1 MTAAWPR
8 SVVTPMEAYRSLII
22 LGSVVIYMLMCIGV
36 GLWAMRRTKS
46 THDFFM
52 AGRHLGI
59 LVTGVA
65 VFSSTMSGFGFVGG
79 PGLVYKMGV
88 SSFWMVVSASVGISL
103 SFFLLAKRLRL
114 FAELRETISLPDAVL
129 VRYNSRSTSF
139 LTAVAILLGVMGYLA
154 AQIGAMAIVLQTIL
168 AEVPWIPSVPRE
180 MCLVVST
187 AVLVFYC
194 VSGGIVASVYTD
206 LVQGLIMVV
215 AALLVLLTAVATVEN
230 GMTGMSRILLADD
243 PESIGPWGTL
253 GIVGCLS
260 WYFVFVLGACGQP
273 HVITKFMMTRR
284 LGDARHM
291 LPVSVFGY
299 AISALLWIGI
309 GLSMRALVL
318 SGQEP
323 PLLEADNAAPQFL
336 QHYAH
341 PLLAGVVFAGL
352 LAAIMSTADSFLNIG
367 AAAVVHDIPRAWR
380 GRSLDN
386 ELYWAR
392 VATVSI
398 AAAAAMFAL
407 FSENLVALL
416 GAFGWGTFA
425 AAIVPTVAIGF
436 NWKRATPMACNLA
449 IGASLLV
456 NFFLEVLQIKLPYGF
471 HGGAFSLLISL
482 TIFYL
487 VSVATPP
494 PPIDAD
500 IDQAMDL

>member
-1 MTAAWPR
+1 
-8 SVVTPMEAYRSLII
+8 
-22 LGSVVIYMLMCIGV
+22 
-36 GLWAMRRTKS
+36 
-46 THDFFM
+46 
-52 AGRHLGI
+52 
-59 LVTGVA
+59 
-65 VFSSTMSGFGFVGG
+65 
-79 PGLVYKMGV
+79 
-88 SSFWMVVSASVGISL
+88 
-103 SFFLLAKRLRL
+103 
-114 FAELRETISLPDAVL
+114 
-129 VRYNSRSTSF
+129 
-139 LTAVAILLGVMGYLA
+139 
-154 AQIGAMAIVLQTIL
+154 
-168 AEVPWIPSVPRE
+168 

-456 NFFLEVLQIKLPYGF
+456 NFFLEVRQIKLPYGF

-494 PPIDAD
+494 PSIDAD

>member
-1 MTAAWPR
+1 
-8 SVVTPMEAYRSLII
+8 MEAYRSLIT
-22 LGSVVIYMLMCIGV
+22 LGSVVIYMAMCIGV
-36 GLWAMRRTKS
+36 GLWAIRRTKS

-79 PGLVYKMGV
+79 PGLVYQMGV
-88 SSFWMVVSASVGISL
+88 SSFWMVVSSSIGISI

-114 FAELRETISLPDAVL
+114 FAELRDTISLPDAVQA
-129 VRYNSRSTSF
+129 RYNDRSTSF

-154 AQIGAMAIVLQTIL
+154 AQIMAMARVLQSIL
-168 AEVPWIPSVPRE
+168 ADVSWIGEIRIETCV
-180 MCLVVST
+180 VVST

-194 VSGGIVASVYTD
+194 VSGGIIASVYTD
-206 LVQGLIMVV
+206 LVQGIIMVV
-215 AALLVLLTAVATVEN
+215 AALLVLITAIGTVDG
-230 GMTGMSRILLADD
+230 GMAGMSRILLTDD

-253 GIVGCLS
+253 GMIGCLS
-260 WYFVFVLGACGQP
+260 WYFVFALGACGQP
-273 HVITKFMMTRR
+273 HVITKFMMTRHV
-284 LGDARHM
+284 GEARQM

-299 AISALLWIGI
+299 AITALLWIGI

-318 SGQEP
+318 SGLQP
-323 PLLEADNAAPQFL
+323 PLQEADNAAPQFL

-380 GRSLDN
+380 GRSLHN
-386 ELYWAR
+386 ELFWAR
-392 VATVSI
+392 VATLGI
-398 AAAAAMFAL
+398 AAAAASFAL

-436 NWKRATPMACNLA
+436 NWKRATAWACNLA
-449 IGASLLV
+449 IGSSLAV
-456 NFFLEVLQIKLPYGF
+456 NFALEFFQITLPYRF
-471 HGGAFSLLISL
+471 HGGAFSLLVSL
-482 TIFYL
+482 TVFYL

-494 PPIDAD
+494 QPIAAD
-500 IDQAMDL
+500 IESAMEL

>member
-1 MTAAWPR
+1 
-8 SVVTPMEAYRSLII
+8 
-22 LGSVVIYMLMCIGV
+22 
-36 GLWAMRRTKS
+36 
-46 THDFFM
+46 
-52 AGRHLGI
+52 
-59 LVTGVA
+59 
-65 VFSSTMSGFGFVGG
+65 
-79 PGLVYKMGV
+79 
-88 SSFWMVVSASVGISL
+88 
-103 SFFLLAKRLRL
+103 
-114 FAELRETISLPDAVL
+114 
-129 VRYNSRSTSF
+129 
-139 LTAVAILLGVMGYLA
+139 
-154 AQIGAMAIVLQTIL
+154 
-168 AEVPWIPSVPRE
+168 
-180 MCLVVST
+180 
-187 AVLVFYC
+187 
-194 VSGGIVASVYTD
+194 
-206 LVQGLIMVV
+206 
-215 AALLVLLTAVATVEN
+215 
-230 GMTGMSRILLADD
+230 
-243 PESIGPWGTL
+243 
-253 GIVGCLS
+253 
-260 WYFVFVLGACGQP
+260 
-273 HVITKFMMTRR
+273 
-284 LGDARHM
+284 M

-352 LAAIMSTADSFLNIG
+352 LAAIMSTADRFLNIG

-456 NFFLEVLQIKLPYGF
+456 NFFLEVRQIKLPYGF

-494 PPIDAD
+494 PSIDAD